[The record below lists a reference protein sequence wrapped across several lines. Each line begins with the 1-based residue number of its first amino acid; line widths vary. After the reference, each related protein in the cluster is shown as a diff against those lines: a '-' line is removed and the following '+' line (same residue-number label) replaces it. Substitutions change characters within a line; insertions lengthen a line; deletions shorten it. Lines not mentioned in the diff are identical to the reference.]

1 MNQYTELLSYE
12 AETLSPDDDDYEQRL
27 REIAKL
33 FRGFDEALTSFMVDR
48 GYTGDRAD
56 IAAKTKF
63 LTEQFK
69 AAGIKPPRSIDNW
82 FVPVKNLGRKTV
94 FQLCFAFGLNV
105 KQTNDFFRRVRF
117 ERSFDCHTISETV
130 YYFCMRNK
138 LSYSEAQEIIR
149 SIEQISKPK
158 TVKSIPDSDVLYT
171 DTIIEYINSIDDKEK
186 LIRYIVDNIDD
197 FRYNNATA
205 IKYIQELWSAI
216 SKADGLAEKEGS
228 VVDSANLYEDKR
240 QKGST
245 DTRDKS
251 AIKAEVRYQEK
262 VIKPDDY
269 VVSCRGASTW
279 TIFSQIIGLKNYQK
293 EKFDSKRSLTS
304 VLSENQLMP
313 LRAAYCF
320 PSRQNI
326 EKLMRGDSVSD
337 YEIIRKILIMLEFY
351 NYWAKLIIKYGV
363 SFSAPLSDSVR
374 CLEFIN
380 NRLLDAGYP
389 ELYEG
394 NPYDWVFMWAS
405 HDYDPLNAFRYY
417 MGEVLA
423 VKEEQNDVAD

>member
-1 MNQYTELLSYE
+1 M
-12 AETLSPDDDDYEQRL
+12 
-27 REIAKL
+27 AK
-33 FRGFDEALTSFMVDR
+33 
-48 GYTGDRAD
+48 Y
-56 IAAKTKF
+56 K
-63 LTEQFK
+63 
-69 AAGIKPPRSIDNW
+69 IKN
-82 FVPVKNLGRKTV
+82 
-94 FQLCFAFGLNV
+94 
-105 KQTNDFFRRVRF
+105 TNILHDG
-117 ERSFDCHTISETV
+117 
-130 YYFCMRNK
+130 K
-138 LSYSEAQEIIR
+138 IR
-149 SIEQISKPK
+149 
-158 TVKSIPDSDVLYT
+158 
-171 DTIIEYINSIDDKEK
+171 
-186 LIRYIVDNIDD
+186 
-197 FRYNNATA
+197 
-205 IKYIQELWSAI
+205 
-216 SKADGLAEKEGS
+216 KEGS

-423 VKEEQNDVAD
+423 VKEEQNDDAD